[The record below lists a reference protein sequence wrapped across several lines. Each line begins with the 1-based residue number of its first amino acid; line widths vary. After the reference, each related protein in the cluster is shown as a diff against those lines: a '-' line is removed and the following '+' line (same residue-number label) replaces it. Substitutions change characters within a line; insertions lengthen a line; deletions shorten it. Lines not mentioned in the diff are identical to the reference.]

1 MIPRPGRASG
11 ALALWLV
18 ASSALAQD
26 ATPPSAKDSV
36 LVLAIG
42 DTGTGDRAQYDV
54 AAQVAKA
61 RAVFPF
67 SFAIMMGD
75 NTDRKWICALSW
87 SRYS

>member
-42 DTGTGDRAQYDV
+42 DTGTGDRAQ
-54 AAQVAKA
+54 
-61 RAVFPF
+61 
-67 SFAIMMGD
+67 
-75 NTDRKWICALSW
+75 
-87 SRYS
+87 